1 MLKRRHT
8 PDATEAERGASPIA
22 PLVLSWLRALPL
34 LAAIWLLRW
43 IPQMA
48 ETPLN
53 GSWPLPW
60 RLDALTLCFVIAL
73 PLGVAFLP
81 LDWRDTLRA
90 LVAFAL
96 LAAVAGEH
104 LLLLPLALIV
114 IGGLLWSWRWLLAG
128 GLLVAGFGLIW
139 LSGGSTWSAPATATA
154 VTSPAFLLILL
165 GCSIGLNSYPVA
177 FLHHALRAP
186 GTRSS
191 DPLCQA
197 LQSIWLLPLI
207 RTIEWGPWNSGW
219 TLAALLIG
227 GVTVLWASSTAL
239 WANDRTQRIERILS
253 AWLGMALACVGLLT
267 TVGIAAALWQLLA
280 YALGLGLLLRSER
293 WGWWAGPMPPAAGF
307 VAAWLAQGA
316 TAASGAFLLSGVFW
330 LATLFS
336 GIAILRHRSETQIS
350 SRLSISSTISIG
362 LALLLGVLSPLPL
375 RWLMLP
381 AIEPLQGG
389 LTPFG
394 LLDIWPWVGIAALD
408 AGHRRVAV
416 LPSIAV
422 FVLALVVAALA
433 WLFAR
438 VFGWVQLETDEV
450 QAQPEQAN
458 LWEQLRQQVWWIRGP
473 KRRG

>member
-8 PDATEAERGASPIA
+8 PDSNEAERGASPSV
-22 PLVLSWLRALPL
+22 PFVLGWLRALPL
-34 LAAIWLLRW
+34 LAALGLLRW
-43 IPQMA
+43 LPRIA
-48 ETPLN
+48 ETPLT
-53 GSWPLPW
+53 GAWPLPW
-60 RLDALTLCFVIAL
+60 RLDALTLCFAIAL

-81 LDWRDTLRA
+81 LGWRDTLKA
-90 LVAFAL
+90 LVALGL
-96 LAAVAGEH
+96 LTAVAGEH

-128 GLLVAGFGLIW
+128 GLLTAGLGLIW
-139 LSGGSTWSAPATATA
+139 LSGGSTWPAPTTATA

-165 GCSIGLNSYPVA
+165 SCSIGLNSYPI
-177 FLHHALRAP
+177 ALLRQSP
-186 GTRSS
+186 
-191 DPLCQA
+191 DPLRQA
-197 LQSIWLLPLI
+197 LQPIWLLPLI

-219 TLAALLIG
+219 TLAALLLG
-227 GVTVLWASSTAL
+227 GVTVLWAGSTAL
-239 WANDRTQRIERILS
+239 WANDRAQRIERILS
-253 AWLGMALACVGLLT
+253 TWLGMALACVGLLT

-280 YALGLGLLLRSER
+280 YALGLHLLLRSER
-293 WGWWAGPMPPAAGF
+293 WGWWAGPVPPAVGF

-316 TAASGAFLLSGVFW
+316 TAASGAFLLSGIFW
-330 LATLFS
+330 LATLLS
-336 GIAILRHRSETQIS
+336 SIAILRLRSEAQIS
-350 SRLSISSTISIG
+350 PKLSIPSAISIG

-422 FVLALVVAALA
+422 FVLALVVVALA
-433 WLFAR
+433 WLLAR
-438 VFGWVQLETDEV
+438 VFGWVRLETDE
-450 QAQPEQAN
+450 EQAPDEQPD
-458 LWEQLRQQVWWIRGP
+458 LWEQLRQQVWWIKGP